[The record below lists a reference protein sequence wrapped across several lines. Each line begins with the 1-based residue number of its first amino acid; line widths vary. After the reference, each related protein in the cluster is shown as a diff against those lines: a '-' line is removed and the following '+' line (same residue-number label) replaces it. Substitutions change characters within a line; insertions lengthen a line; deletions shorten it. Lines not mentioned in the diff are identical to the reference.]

1 MAYATPLRISLG
13 SGGVVSPGW
22 ISTDREV
29 LDIACA
35 ADWVRLFRHR
45 PVDALLAEHVW
56 EHLNPEDGLE
66 AARCCFRTLRPGG
79 YLRIAVPDGY
89 HPDPNYIAAV
99 RPGGSGVGAD
109 DHHVLFD
116 YTTLSDLLGQAGFSV
131 KLLEWHGEGGQF
143 HYVDWDP
150 RQGMIRRSSK
160 FDPRNRD
167 GTLAY
172 SSLIVDAIK
181 P

>member
-1 MAYATPLRISLG
+1 
-13 SGGVVSPGW
+13 
-22 ISTDREV
+22 
-29 LDIACA
+29 
-35 ADWVRLFRHR
+35 
-45 PVDALLAEHVW
+45 
-56 EHLNPEDGLE
+56 
-66 AARCCFRTLRPGG
+66 
-79 YLRIAVPDGY
+79 
-89 HPDPNYIAAV
+89 
-99 RPGGSGVGAD
+99 
-109 DHHVLFD
+109 
-116 YTTLSDLLGQAGFSV
+116 V